1 MTKPLT
7 SAAEGTAVLD
17 AALRS
22 FGDIK
27 HGFEVNKSRK
37 KHNFLTFFINICQKW
52 K

>member
-7 SAAEGTAVLD
+7 STAEGTAVLD

-37 KHNFLTFFINICQKW
+37 KHSSLN
-52 K
+52 